1 MKDICKTLKRQ
12 EMATL
17 LLDLVLE
24 ADFGN
29 FDESNSAAVLHY
41 QVLI

>member
-1 MKDICKTLKRQ
+1 MKDIYKNAEKT
-12 EMATL
+12 

-41 QVLI
+41 